1 MAPLSQ
7 HLTRRN
13 EKSHEWPIRVT
24 GPSAIIRKM
33 GAPKCERRIK
43 YSIIHPSS
51 SSLDTSLNTASR
63 QGKKHLP

>member
-7 HLTRRN
+7 HLIRRT

-24 GPSAIIRKM
+24 GPSVIIRKM
-33 GAPKCERRIK
+33 GAPKCEGGIK
-43 YSIIHPSS
+43 YSVIHPSF